1 MLWIIAGQ
9 NMAKHTVAE
18 ILLSPLVFGE
28 NELLDDVGFNSYR
41 VVKSVV

>member
-1 MLWIIAGQ
+1 MFWIIAGQ
-9 NMAKHTVAE
+9 NMAEQTVAK
-18 ILLSPLVFGE
+18 IFLSPLVFGE